1 MREANV
7 KEIEAALSGPAIHA
21 NRVVLLPLGEGF
33 RLSFLEVSG
42 GLGGP
47 QHRASV
53 VLSKENIVAL
63 GKLAS
68 ALTDSQE

>member
-1 MREANV
+1 MREADV

-33 RLSFLEVSG
+33 RLSFLEVAG

-53 VLSKENIVAL
+53 VLSRENLMSLAVLAL
-63 GKLAS
+63 YKAE
-68 ALTDSQE
+68 DQE